1 MDNGKSPLVSK
12 TLIFNTVALGIGIAM
27 AYGFKEFE
35 PDPVVEPL
43 VGGIVALVQ
52 VLLPILGP
60 LVNMGL
66 RLVTREPIRIL
77 PK

>member
-12 TLIFNTVALGIGIAM
+12 TLIFNTVALGVGIAM
-27 AYGFKEFE
+27 AYGFKEFV

-52 VLLPILGP
+52 VLVPILGP